1 MKLKIEAISISS
13 ERGTAKQEV
22 EEAEVV
28 PLGIEGDSH
37 ADNWSR
43 QITILA
49 QESIDKFNNEHGT
62 QFKNGDF
69 GCNIVASGLDVS
81 KVALFDRFRFNDVLL
96 EVTMIGKE
104 PHPYNSPV
112 YEKTGTN
119 IMFTEGVFC
128 RVITTG
134 DIKKGYLGN
143 LIQMPFKIKIITLSD
158 RASSGKYEDKS
169 GPEIKETLQK
179 YFEKEKYHLQLES
192 IVIPDEAEL
201 LRNRLTEAKEE
212 KYAAVFT
219 TGGTGIGPRDIT
231 VDVAIEECDKLIP
244 GIMEMIRLKYGETK
258 PNALLSRAIAGTMD
272 ETLVYTLPGSPKAVK
287 EYMTEIMKTFEHA
300 YIMLKGC
307 GH

>member
-1 MKLKIEAISISS
+1 MKLKLEAICISPQ
-13 ERGTAKQEV
+13 RGMIKQEV

-37 ADNWSR
+37 SGEWSR

-49 QESIDKFNNEHGT
+49 QESIDKFNSEHGT
-62 QFKNGDF
+62 CFKTGEF
-69 GCNIVASGLDVS
+69 ACNLVVSGLDVS

-119 IMFTEGVFC
+119 IMFTEGIFC
-128 RVITTG
+128 RVITPG
-134 DIKKGYLGN
+134 EIKKGYLGSF
-143 LIQMPFKIKIITLSD
+143 IEMPFKIKVITLSD
-158 RASSGKYEDKS
+158 RASSGEYEDRS
-169 GPEIKETLQK
+169 GPEIENILEEHFKNSR
-179 YFEKEKYHLQLES
+179 FHPHIEK
-192 IVIPDEAEL
+192 IIIADEAEL
-201 LRNRLTEAKEE
+201 LRNRLVEAKEE

-231 VDVAIEECDKLIP
+231 ADTVIEECDKLIS
-244 GIMEMIRLKYGETK
+244 GIMDMIRIKYGSEK
-258 PNALLSRAIAGTMD
+258 PNVLLSRSVAGTMD
-272 ETLVYTLPGSPKAVK
+272 ETLVYTLPGSPEAVT
-287 EYMTEIMKTFEHA
+287 EYMIEILKSFEHA
-300 YIMLKGC
+300 YQMLKGC

>member
-13 ERGTAKQEV
+13 ERGMVKQEV
-22 EEAEVV
+22 EEADVV

-37 ADNWSR
+37 AGNWSR

-49 QESIDKFNNEHGT
+49 EESINRFNSEHGT

-69 GCNIVASGLDVS
+69 ACNLVVSGLDIS

-119 IMFTEGVFC
+119 IMFTEGIFC
-128 RVITTG
+128 RVITPG
-134 DIKKGYLGN
+134 EIKKGYLGSF
-143 LIQMPFKIKIITLSD
+143 IEMPLKIKVITLSD
-158 RASSGKYEDKS
+158 RASAGEYEDES
-169 GPEIKETLQK
+169 GPEITKMLEAH
-179 YFEKEKYHLQLES
+179 FEQGTFHLQTDS
-192 IVIPDEAEL
+192 IIIPDEAEL
-201 LRNRLTEAKEE
+201 LKNRLTEAKEE

-231 VDVAIEECDKLIP
+231 VDAATRECDKLIP
-244 GIMEMIRLKYGETK
+244 GIMEMIRVKYGAKK
-258 PNALLSRAIAGTMD
+258 PNALLSRSVAGTMD
-272 ETLVYTLPGSPKAVK
+272 ETLVYTLPGSPKAIK
-287 EYMTEIMKTFEHA
+287 EYMNEILKTFEHA
-300 YIMLKGC
+300 YLMLKGC